1 MGGFKLGINLSMILL
16 LLLLLLLQ
24 VLLHGAQAVNYVV
37 GGETVQ
43 WSLPQSTGNNAS
55 FYTTWAAS
63 KTFKVGDTLST

>member
-1 MGGFKLGINLSMILL
+1 MGGFKLGMNLGMI

-24 VLLHGAQAVNYVV
+24 VLLHGAHAVNYVV

-55 FYTTWAAS
+55 FYTTWTAS
-63 KTFKVGDTLST
+63 KTFKVGDALST

>member
-1 MGGFKLGINLSMILL
+1 MGGFKLGMNLVMILL
-16 LLLLLLLQ
+16 LLLLE

-55 FYTTWAAS
+55 FYTTWAAGE
-63 KTFKVGDTLST
+63 TFKVGDTLSM